1 MLVQSASRLLRVV
14 QACGAIV
21 LTAAACATSPEATRS
36 SVHTAARP
44 QTDASASSANLW
56 LIFIDDLHLDFTATG
71 RLKALFKTIADEL
84 VKEGDLFGVV
94 STGPSSIAIDST
106 RDRRQLEDAHAR
118 ISGAALKPSEILS
131 GPADKATS
139 EVRYRA
145 HVSFST
151 AYGVMKSL
159 ERLTSRRKAFIYV
172 SNGYAFD
179 LRRSSDGPLSF
190 SNPFLITGNQFS
202 VEQLREEVAE
212 LARQAKRANVTIYGI
227 DPRALSGPP
236 VVDPNVDDV
245 AWQKYWATTRNSLQV
260 IAEETGGFA
269 LQDQP
274 EFLEGLARIRDANRR

>member
-1 MLVQSASRLLRVV
+1 MFIRRAPRFMPRWQALVVMLA
-14 QACGAIV
+14 
-21 LTAAACATSPEATRS
+21 AAACAAS
-36 SVHTAARP
+36 ARP
-44 QTDASASSANLW
+44 GPSAAAAVLPPQAGASSETGSLW
-56 LIFIDDLHLDFTATG
+56 LIFVDDLHLDFTATG

-106 RDRRQLEDAHAR
+106 RDRKQLEDAHPR
-118 ISGAALKPSEILS
+118 ISGAALRPSEILS

-179 LRRSSDGPLSF
+179 LRRSSDGPLSV

-227 DPRALSGPP
+227 DPRAPSGPP

-245 AWQKYWATTRNSLQV
+245 AWQRYWATTRNSLQV

-269 LQDQP
+269 LQDQTG
-274 EFLEGLARIRDANRR
+274 FLEGLARIRDANRR